1 MAGLTR
7 KTSIPF
13 GLGGAESNFGQFG
26 SKQAGTPQT
35 TQDPAIIQ
43 QLAAWQEGWTAAVV
57 SGDKAAY
64 IEDMNGLC
72 LVNSYQITYHF
83 QMGIPE
89 WDSATLY
96 FTGSVVQGP
105 AGGSSAGQ
113 WFVSLQGGTPGS
125 GAGQSG
131 NPPPASASNGFW
143 KWVNPPTTADGGLSV
158 NAIPVA
164 STTGPATLV
173 NSHLT
178 DNGTNIVTSLPIKF
192 PDGSVQ
198 SIAAVNNSP
207 SVQRNANPWIATPT
221 TGRTFGQVYQNTST
235 SKALFVSCWVTGGSS
250 TGASIT
256 AYSDSNATSPST
268 IVAQQQYP
276 GTSNPGDPN
285 VFFIVLPGNYYRVV
299 SNGNGTMNVAE
310 WQ

>member
-13 GLGGAESNFGQFG
+13 GLGGATSNFGQFG

-43 QLAAWQEGWTAAVV
+43 QLAAWQGGWTLAIV

-72 LVNSYQITYHF
+72 LVNSYQITYGF

-89 WDSATLY
+89 WDSATVY

-125 GAGQSG
+125 GAGQRG
-131 NPPPASASNGFW
+131 NIPPAGASNAFW
-143 KWVNPPTTADGGLSV
+143 KWVNSPTTADGGLSV
-158 NAIPVA
+158 NAVPKA
-164 STTGPATLV
+164 STSGPATLV
-173 NSHLT
+173 NSAIS
-178 DNGTNIVTSLPIKF
+178 DNGTNVVITEPLKF
-192 PDGSVQ
+192 PDGTVQ
-198 SIAAVNNSP
+198 STAAVSQNVSSQNVVTGSRSLNTAFHNTGTKP
-207 SVQRNANPWIATPT
+207 LFVSVCLSGSSSGGQFYTGSAYTDTNTTPT
-221 TGRTFGQVYQNTST
+221 TLVAATEASGNGNGTGQM
-235 SKALFVSCWVTGGSS
+235 
-250 TGASIT
+250 
-256 AYSDSNATSPST
+256 
-268 IVAQQQYP
+268 
-276 GTSNPGDPN
+276 
-285 VFFIVLPGNYYRVV
+285 FFIVLPGNYYRVV
-299 SNGNGTMNVAE
+299 GGGGLAVWTE
-310 WQ
+310 WS